1 MGRRDGE
8 EHKGRNGWWHGRDGG
23 RGRDTQQAVP
33 GPTRVICWPRGRAGC
48 HCAHHLPEQH
58 IDTHCQIASGAF
70 NAHTQHDQAGK
81 AQSATAATPGGRH
94 HTRHHTRRASTTVL
108 HRHRRSQS
116 AAAAGS
122 AANHSSR
129 ARPIPGA
136 ALSQKQGCWFRAAPR
151 RALVPGAARQVSP
164 LGAALG
170 ATAAVCEGGWR

>member
-136 ALSQKQGCWFRAAPR
+136 ALSQAPARLGSARLGPARLGSARRASPLAAPAAACEVKR
-151 RALVPGAARQVSP
+151 REVK
-164 LGAALG
+164 
-170 ATAAVCEGGWR
+170 